1 MTPAAFWASS
11 SSSFSRSSQVTP
23 NPTLNTRLNH
33 PGFCGGE
40 FPELSPIPK
49 PPDPNEVYELVK
61 SVRDIPV
68 SRFAVLCGSEK
79 TTAVRWF
86 TQKGKQHPKS
96 SRVLELLSGRLKRA
110 ANPRDQAD
118 RLFEWE
124 QMVKKIDLAREVAD
138 VTAAKDAASDVM
150 RPPTKKPRVKAAKKV
165 STKTK
170 AAVQR
175 KRSAK

>member
-1 MTPAAFWASS
+1 M
-11 SSSFSRSSQVTP
+11 TP